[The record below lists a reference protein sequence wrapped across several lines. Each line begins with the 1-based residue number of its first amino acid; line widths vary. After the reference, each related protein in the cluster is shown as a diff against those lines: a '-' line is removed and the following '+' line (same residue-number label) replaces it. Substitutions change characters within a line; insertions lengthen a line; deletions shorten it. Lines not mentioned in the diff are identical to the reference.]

1 MKFSFMRE
9 NSPTWPVRV
18 MCTVLGR
25 SASGYYAWL
34 KRADS
39 KRTTANR
46 QLLEEIRRLHL
57 ESSGTYGSPR
67 IHAVLHRTGQLVG
80 RSRVETLM
88 RYAGLRGLSALPR
101 RARTT
106 DSRHNY
112 PIAPNRLARNFRAQ
126 RPNQIWLADLTYI
139 PTGEGWLYLAAI
151 LDGCTRKI
159 VGWSQQNAG
168 RDTLHTEIALDAL
181 AMALERQRPG
191 AGLIHHSDRGIQ
203 YAVEAYRQT
212 LAAANIAPSMSRKGN
227 CWDNAPMESFFHTL
241 KTERVHHRIY
251 ATKEQARRDLF
262 AYIEGFYNSH
272 RLHSALG
279 YLSPAEIERA
289 AA

>member
-1 MKFSFMRE
+1 MKFSFIQE

-18 MCTVLGR
+18 MCAVLGR
-25 SASGYYAWL
+25 SASGYYAWRN
-34 KRADS
+34 RAES

-46 QLLEEIRRLHL
+46 QLLEEIRRIHL

-67 IHAVLHRTGQLVG
+67 IHAVLRRAAQPVG

-88 RYAGLRGLSALPR
+88 RCAGIRGLAALPR

-112 PIAPNRLARNFRAQ
+112 PIAPNRLARNFTAEK
-126 RPNQIWLADLTYI
+126 PNQIWLADLTYI
-139 PTGEGWLYLAAI
+139 ATGEGWLYLAAI

-159 VGWSQQNAG
+159 VGWSM

-203 YAVEAYRQT
+203 YAAEAYRQT
-212 LAAANIAPSMSRKGN
+212 LAAANITPSMSRKGN

-272 RLHSALG
+272 RLHSSLG
-279 YLSPAEIERA
+279 YLSPAEMERVA
-289 AA
+289 A